1 MALIPDSQIQ
11 IKNVITMFTELFKK
25 NHGSILKYLTK
36 LGRKSAI
43 YSECRKGL
51 GPLFPDKDFY
61 VYATEA
67 EIAIVLIDSGS
78 AGRSAEKDEMV
89 WDLALTCELFRHRF
103 MRLSK
108 HVPQTFGILVT
119 ADHVADTDE
128 MRIDI
133 AVIGNVDGLDHL
145 ALPVNSD
152 SELSIAFPLQF
163 LYQAEFTEAD
173 LAFAEYSL
181 ISLIDPNIT
190 QDERTEEMNYLMEE
204 FCLE

>member
-1 MALIPDSQIQ
+1 MRC
-11 IKNVITMFTELFKK
+11 
-25 NHGSILKYLTK
+25 GS
-36 LGRKSAI
+36 
-43 YSECRKGL
+43 
-51 GPLFPDKDFY
+51 
-61 VYATEA
+61 
-67 EIAIVLIDSGS
+67 
-78 AGRSAEKDEMV
+78 
-89 WDLALTCELFRHRF
+89 
-103 MRLSK
+103 
-108 HVPQTFGILVT
+108 
-119 ADHVADTDE
+119 
-128 MRIDI
+128 I